1 MESGVSWM
9 SAVIQLIHRGGVA
22 SAQGFTAGA
31 VYAGIKTAGDGVFDL
46 GIVVS
51 DSPASSAGVFSQN
64 KVLSPSVTLS
74 RRRIASGSARAIVA
88 NSGCA
93 NCSVGHQG
101 LTDAE
106 EMTALAA
113 AHVDVD
119 AEEVLIGSTGL
130 IGVELPM
137 ALVRQNLGNIMLSD
151 DGGNSFARSIM
162 TTDTHPKEVAIST
175 QIDGREIVIG
185 GCAKGSGMIHPN
197 MATMLSFIMTD
208 AVVELSFLQQSLKN
222 AADSSF
228 NMIDID
234 GDQSTN
240 DTLVVLANGR
250 AGGDEICGGTPEGE
264 NFQEALTYVCVEL
277 AKLMARGGEG
287 ATHLIEVTVEGACTL
302 QEARLAAR
310 KIVSSLLVKAMI
322 YGRDPNWGRVMMA
335 LGNSGIDFEESDVDI
350 FVNEIHIVHEGMSI
364 AYLKDAVVSSMSEE
378 EVRIK
383 VRVGSGEGT
392 ASAWGCDLTEGYV
405 IENSAYST

>member
-1 MESGVSWM
+1 M
-9 SAVIQLIHRGGVA
+9 IQLIHRGGVA
-22 SAQGFTAGA
+22 SAQGFTAGG
-31 VYAGIKTAGDGVFDL
+31 VHAGIKTAGDGVFDL
-46 GIVVS
+46 GIVLS
-51 DSPASSAGVFSQN
+51 DSSASAAGVFSQN

-74 RRRIASGSARAIVA
+74 SRRIANGNARAIVA

-93 NCSVGHQG
+93 NCSVGQQG

-119 AEEVLIGSTGL
+119 PEDVLIGSTGL

-137 ALVRQNLGNIMLSD
+137 ALVRQNLGNIILSD
-151 DGGNSFARSIM
+151 DGGNRFARSIM
-162 TTDTHPKEVAIST
+162 TTDTHPKEVAVST

-197 MATMLSFIMTD
+197 MATMLSFITTD
-208 AVVELSFLQQSLKN
+208 AAVEPSFLQQALKD
-222 AADSSF
+222 AADASF
-228 NMIDID
+228 NMIDVD

-250 AGGDEICGGTPEGE
+250 AGGAEIRGGTPEAGE
-264 NFQEALTYVCVEL
+264 FQEALTYVCVEL
-277 AKLMARGGEG
+277 AKEMARDGEG
-287 ATHLIEVTVEGACTL
+287 ATHLVEVTVEGTDTL
-302 QEARLAAR
+302 RDARRAAR

-335 LGNSGIDFEESDVDI
+335 LGNSGIDFEESDVDVFI
-350 FVNEIHIVHEGMSI
+350 NEIHIVHEGMSI
-364 AYLKDAVVSSMSEE
+364 SYLKDAVVSSMSEE
-378 EVRIK
+378 EVRIR

>member
-1 MESGVSWM
+1 M

-22 SAQGFTAGA
+22 AAQGFTAGG
-31 VYAGIKTAGDGVFDL
+31 VHAGIKTAGDGVFDL

-51 DSPASSAGVFSQN
+51 DSPASAVGVFSQN

-74 RRRIASGSARAIVA
+74 RRRIANGSARAIVA

-119 AEEVLIGSTGL
+119 SEEVLIGSTGL

-151 DGGNSFARSIM
+151 DGGNRFARSIM

-197 MATMLSFIMTD
+197 MATMLSFITTD
-208 AVVELSFLQQSLKN
+208 AAVEPSFLQQSLKN

-250 AGGDEICGGTPEGE
+250 AGGDEICGGTPAGE

-277 AKLMARGGEG
+277 AKEMARDGEG
-287 ATHLIEVTVEGACTL
+287 ATHLVEVTVEGARTL

-322 YGRDPNWGRVMMA
+322 YGRDPNWGRAMMA

>member
-1 MESGVSWM
+1 M
-9 SAVIQLIHRGGVA
+9 IQLIHRGGVA

-51 DSPASSAGVFSQN
+51 DSPASAAGVFSQN

-74 RRRIASGSARAIVA
+74 RRRIANGSARAIVA

-119 AEEVLIGSTGL
+119 SEEVLTGSTGL

-151 DGGNSFARSIM
+151 DGGNLFARSIM

-197 MATMLSFIMTD
+197 MATLLSFITTD
-208 AVVELSFLQQSLKN
+208 AAVEPSFLQQSLKN
-222 AADSSF
+222 AADASF
-228 NMIDID
+228 NMIDVD

-264 NFQEALTYVCVEL
+264 NFQEALTYGCVEL
-277 AKLMARGGEG
+277 AKEMARDGEG
-287 ATHLIEVTVEGACTL
+287 ATRLVEVTVEGACTL
-302 QEARLAAR
+302 PEARLAAR

>member
-1 MESGVSWM
+1 M
-9 SAVIQLIHRGGVA
+9 IQLIHRGGVA
-22 SAQGFTAGA
+22 SAQGFTAGG
-31 VYAGIKTAGDGVFDL
+31 VHAGIKTAGDGVFDL
-46 GIVVS
+46 GIVLS
-51 DSPASSAGVFSQN
+51 DSPASAAGVFSQN

-74 RRRIASGSARAIVA
+74 SRRIANGSARAIVA

-93 NCSVGHQG
+93 NCSVGQQG

-119 AEEVLIGSTGL
+119 PEDVLIGSTGL

-137 ALVRQNLGNIMLSD
+137 ALVRQNLGNIILSD
-151 DGGNSFARSIM
+151 DGGNRFARSIM
-162 TTDTHPKEVAIST
+162 TTDTHPKEVAVSA
-175 QIDGREIVIG
+175 QIGGREVVIG

-197 MATMLSFIMTD
+197 MATMLSFITTD
-208 AVVELSFLQQSLKN
+208 AAVEPSFLQQALKD
-222 AADSSF
+222 AADASF
-228 NMIDID
+228 NMIDVD

-240 DTLVVLANGR
+240 DTLVALANGR
-250 AGGDEICGGTPEGE
+250 AGGTEIRGGTPEGE
-264 NFQEALTYVCVEL
+264 DFQEALTYVCVEL
-277 AKLMARGGEG
+277 AKEMARDGEG
-287 ATHLIEVTVEGACTL
+287 ATHLVEVTVEGTQTL
-302 QEARLAAR
+302 QDARRAAR

-335 LGNSGIDFEESDVDI
+335 LGNSGIEFEESDVDI
-350 FVNEIHIVHEGMSI
+350 FINEIHIVHEGMSI
-364 AYLKDAVVSSMSEE
+364 SYLKDAVVSSMSEE
-378 EVRIK
+378 EVRIR
-383 VRVGSGEGT
+383 VSVGSGEGV

>member
-1 MESGVSWM
+1 M
-9 SAVIQLIHRGGVA
+9 IQLIHRGGVS
-22 SAQGFTAGA
+22 SAQGFTAGG
-31 VYAGIKTAGDGVFDL
+31 VYAGIKTAGDCVFDL

-51 DSPASSAGVFSQN
+51 DSPASAAGVFSQN

-74 RRRIASGSARAIVA
+74 RRRIANGSARAIVA

-106 EMTALAA
+106 EMTALTA
-113 AHVDVD
+113 AHIDVD

-151 DGGNSFARSIM
+151 DGGNLFARSIM

-175 QIDGREIVIG
+175 QIDGREIFIG

-197 MATMLSFIMTD
+197 MATMLSFITTD
-208 AVVELSFLQQSLKN
+208 AAVEPSFLQQSLKN
-222 AADSSF
+222 AAEASF

-240 DTLVVLANGR
+240 DTLLVLANGR
-250 AGGDEICGGTPEGE
+250 AGGAEISGGTPAGE

-277 AKLMARGGEG
+277 AKEMARGGEG
-287 ATHLIEVTVEGACTL
+287 ATHLVEVTVEGARTL
-302 QEARLAAR
+302 HEARLAAR

-335 LGNSGIDFEESDVDI
+335 LGNSGIDFEETDVDI

-378 EVRIK
+378 EVRIR

>member
-1 MESGVSWM
+1 M
-9 SAVIQLIHRGGVA
+9 IQLIHLGGVA
-22 SAQGFTAGA
+22 AAQGFTAGG
-31 VYAGIKTAGDGVFDL
+31 VHAGIKTAGDSVFDL

-51 DSPASSAGVFSQN
+51 DSPASAAGVFSQN

-74 RRRIASGSARAIVA
+74 RRRIANGSARAIVA

-119 AEEVLIGSTGL
+119 TEEVLIGSTGL

-151 DGGNSFARSIM
+151 DGGNRFARSIM

-197 MATMLSFIMTD
+197 MATMLSFITTD
-208 AVVELSFLQQSLKN
+208 AAVEPSFLQQSLKN

-250 AGGDEICGGTPEGE
+250 AGGDEICGGTPAGE
-264 NFQEALTYVCVEL
+264 EFQEVLTYVCVEL

-302 QEARLAAR
+302 QEARLGAR

>member
-1 MESGVSWM
+1 M
-9 SAVIQLIHRGGVA
+9 IQLIHRGGVA

-31 VYAGIKTAGDGVFDL
+31 VHAGIKTAGDGVFDL

-51 DSPASSAGVFSQN
+51 DSPASAAGVFSQN

-119 AEEVLIGSTGL
+119 IEEVLIGSTGL

-137 ALVRQNLGNIMLSD
+137 ALVRQTLGNIMLSD

-197 MATMLSFIMTD
+197 MATMLSFITTD
-208 AVVELSFLQQSLKN
+208 AAVEPSFLQQSLKN

-250 AGGDEICGGTPEGE
+250 AGGDEICGGTPAGE
-264 NFQEALTYVCVEL
+264 EFQEALTYVCVEL

-302 QEARLAAR
+302 QEARLGAR

-383 VRVGSGEGT
+383 VRVGSGEDT

>member
-1 MESGVSWM
+1 M
-9 SAVIQLIHRGGVA
+9 SAVIQLIHRGGVS
-22 SAQGFTAGA
+22 SAQGFTAGG
-31 VYAGIKTAGDGVFDL
+31 VHAGIKTAGDGVFDL

-51 DSPASSAGVFSQN
+51 DSPASAAGVFSQN

-74 RRRIASGSARAIVA
+74 RRRIANGSVRAIVA

-151 DGGNSFARSIM
+151 DGGNLFARSIM
-162 TTDTHPKEVAIST
+162 TTDTHPKEVAVST

-197 MATMLSFIMTD
+197 MATMLSFVTTD
-208 AVVELSFLQQSLKN
+208 AAVEPSFLQQSLKN
-222 AADSSF
+222 AADTSF

-250 AGGDEICGGTPEGE
+250 AGGDEICGGTPAGE
-264 NFQEALTYVCVEL
+264 NFQEALIYVCVEL
-277 AKLMARGGEG
+277 AKEMARDGEG
-287 ATHLIEVTVEGACTL
+287 ATHLVEVTVEGARTL
-302 QEARLAAR
+302 HEARLAAR

-335 LGNSGIDFEESDVDI
+335 LGNSGIDFEETDVDI

-378 EVRIK
+378 EVRIR
-383 VRVGSGEGT
+383 VRVGLGEGT

>member
-1 MESGVSWM
+1 M
-9 SAVIQLIHRGGVA
+9 AGGVH
-22 SAQGFTAGA
+22 
-31 VYAGIKTAGDGVFDL
+31 AGIKTAGEGVFDL

-51 DSPASSAGVFSQN
+51 DTKASAAGVFSQN

-74 RRRIASGSARAIVA
+74 RRRIAKGSARAIVA

-93 NCSVGHQG
+93 NCSVGQQG

-113 AHVDVD
+113 THVDVD

-137 ALVRQNLGNIMLSD
+137 ALVRQNLGNIILGD
-151 DGGNSFARSIM
+151 DGGNRFARSIM
-162 TTDTHPKEVAIST
+162 TTDTHPKEVAVST
-175 QIDGREIVIG
+175 QIDGHEIVIG

-197 MATMLSFIMTD
+197 MATMLSFITTD
-208 AVVELSFLQQSLKN
+208 AAVDPSFLQQALKN
-222 AADSSF
+222 AADTSF
-228 NMIDID
+228 NMIDVD

-240 DTLVVLANGR
+240 ATLIVLANGR
-250 AGGDEICGGTPEGE
+250 AGGAEICSGTPAGE
-264 NFQEALTYVCVEL
+264 VFQEALTYVCVEL
-277 AKLMARGGEG
+277 AKQMARDGEG
-287 ATHLIEVTVEGACTL
+287 ATHLVEVTVEGARTL

-310 KIVSSLLVKAMI
+310 NIVSSLLVKAMI

-378 EVRIK
+378 EVRIR
-383 VRVGSGEGT
+383 VRIGSGEGT

>member
-1 MESGVSWM
+1 MSG
-9 SAVIQLIHRGGVA
+9 VIQLIHRGGVS
-22 SAQGFTAGA
+22 SAQGFTAGG
-31 VYAGIKTAGDGVFDL
+31 VHAGIKTAGDGVFDL

-51 DSPASSAGVFSQN
+51 DSPASAAGVFSQN

-74 RRRIASGSARAIVA
+74 RRRIANGSARAIVA

-151 DGGNSFARSIM
+151 DGGNLFARSIM
-162 TTDTHPKEVAIST
+162 TTDTHPKEVAVST

-197 MATMLSFIMTD
+197 MATMLSFVTTD
-208 AVVELSFLQQSLKN
+208 AAVEPSFLQQSLKN
-222 AADSSF
+222 AADTSF

-250 AGGDEICGGTPEGE
+250 AGGDEIYGGTPAGE
-264 NFQEALTYVCVEL
+264 NFQEALIYVCVEL
-277 AKLMARGGEG
+277 AKEMARDGEG
-287 ATHLIEVTVEGACTL
+287 ATHLVEVTVEGARTL
-302 QEARLAAR
+302 HEARLAAR

-335 LGNSGIDFEESDVDI
+335 LGNSGIDFEETDVDI

-378 EVRIK
+378 EVRIR
-383 VRVGSGEGT
+383 VRVGLGEGT

>member
-1 MESGVSWM
+1 MSG
-9 SAVIQLIHRGGVA
+9 VIQLIHRGGVS
-22 SAQGFTAGA
+22 SAQGFTAGG
-31 VYAGIKTAGDGVFDL
+31 VHAGIKTAGDGVFDL

-51 DSPASSAGVFSQN
+51 DSPASAAGVFSQN

-74 RRRIASGSARAIVA
+74 RRRIANGSVRAIVA

-151 DGGNSFARSIM
+151 DGGNLFARSIM
-162 TTDTHPKEVAIST
+162 TTDTHPKEVAVST

-197 MATMLSFIMTD
+197 MATMLSFVTTD
-208 AVVELSFLQQSLKN
+208 AAVEPSFLQQSLKN
-222 AADSSF
+222 AADTSF

-250 AGGDEICGGTPEGE
+250 AGGDEIYGGTPAGE
-264 NFQEALTYVCVEL
+264 NFQEALIYVCVEL
-277 AKLMARGGEG
+277 AKEMARDGEG
-287 ATHLIEVTVEGACTL
+287 ATHLVEVTVEGARTL
-302 QEARLAAR
+302 HEARLAAR

-335 LGNSGIDFEESDVDI
+335 LGNSGIDFEETDVDI

-378 EVRIK
+378 EVRIR
-383 VRVGSGEGT
+383 VRVGLGEGT

>member
-1 MESGVSWM
+1 M
-9 SAVIQLIHRGGVA
+9 IQLIHRGGVA

-51 DSPASSAGVFSQN
+51 DSPASAAGIFSQN

-74 RRRIASGSARAIVA
+74 RRRIANGGARAIVA

-119 AEEVLIGSTGL
+119 TEEVLIGSTGL

-151 DGGNSFARSIM
+151 DGGNLFARSIM
-162 TTDTHPKEVAIST
+162 TTDTHPKEVAVST

-197 MATMLSFIMTD
+197 MATMLSFVTTD
-208 AVVELSFLQQSLKN
+208 AAVEPSFLQQSLKN
-222 AADSSF
+222 AADTSF

-250 AGGDEICGGTPEGE
+250 AGGDEIYGGTPAGE
-264 NFQEALTYVCVEL
+264 NFQEALIYVCVEL
-277 AKLMARGGEG
+277 AKEMARDGEG
-287 ATHLIEVTVEGACTL
+287 ATHLVEVTVEGARTL
-302 QEARLAAR
+302 HEARLAAR

-335 LGNSGIDFEESDVDI
+335 LGNSGIDFEETDVDI

-378 EVRIK
+378 EVRIR
-383 VRVGSGEGT
+383 VRVGLGEGT

>member
-1 MESGVSWM
+1 M
-9 SAVIQLIHRGGVA
+9 SAVIQLIHRGGVS
-22 SAQGFTAGA
+22 SAQGFTAGG
-31 VYAGIKTAGDGVFDL
+31 VHAGIKTAGDGVFDL

-51 DSPASSAGVFSQN
+51 DSPASAAGVFSQN

-74 RRRIASGSARAIVA
+74 RRRIANGSPRAIVA

-151 DGGNSFARSIM
+151 DGGNRFARSIM
-162 TTDTHPKEVAIST
+162 TTDPHPKEVAVSA

-197 MATMLSFIMTD
+197 MATMLSFITTD
-208 AVVELSFLQQSLKN
+208 AAVEPSFLQQSLKN

-287 ATHLIEVTVEGACTL
+287 ATHLVEVAVEGARTL

-322 YGRDPNWGRVMMA
+322 YGRDPNWGRLMMA
-335 LGNSGIDFEESDVDI
+335 LGNSGIDFKESDVDI

-383 VRVGSGEGT
+383 VRVGSGERT

>member
-1 MESGVSWM
+1 M
-9 SAVIQLIHRGGVA
+9 IQLIHRGGVS
-22 SAQGFTAGA
+22 SAQGFTAGG
-31 VYAGIKTAGDGVFDL
+31 VHAGIKTAGDGVFDL

-51 DSPASSAGVFSQN
+51 DSPASAAGVFSQN

-74 RRRIASGSARAIVA
+74 RRRIANGSVRAIVA

-151 DGGNSFARSIM
+151 DGGNLFARSIM
-162 TTDTHPKEVAIST
+162 TTDTHPKEVAVST

-197 MATMLSFIMTD
+197 MATMLSFVTTD
-208 AVVELSFLQQSLKN
+208 AAVEPSFLQQSLKN
-222 AADSSF
+222 AADTSF

-250 AGGDEICGGTPEGE
+250 AGGDEIYGGTPAGE
-264 NFQEALTYVCVEL
+264 NFQEALIYVCVEL
-277 AKLMARGGEG
+277 AKEMARDGEG
-287 ATHLIEVTVEGACTL
+287 ATHLVEVTVEGARTL
-302 QEARLAAR
+302 HEARLAAR

-335 LGNSGIDFEESDVDI
+335 LGNSGIDFEETDVDI

-378 EVRIK
+378 EVRIR
-383 VRVGSGEGT
+383 VRVGLGEGT

>member
-1 MESGVSWM
+1 M
-9 SAVIQLIHRGGVA
+9 IQLIHRGGVS
-22 SAQGFTAGA
+22 SAQGFTAGG
-31 VYAGIKTAGDGVFDL
+31 VHAGIKTAGDGVFDL

-51 DSPASSAGVFSQN
+51 DSPASAAGVFSQN

-74 RRRIASGSARAIVA
+74 RRRIANGSVRAIVA

-151 DGGNSFARSIM
+151 DGGNLFARSIM
-162 TTDTHPKEVAIST
+162 TTDTHPKEVAVST

-197 MATMLSFIMTD
+197 MATMLSFVTTD
-208 AVVELSFLQQSLKN
+208 AAVEPSFLQQSLKN
-222 AADSSF
+222 AADTSF

-250 AGGDEICGGTPEGE
+250 AGGDEICGGTPAGE
-264 NFQEALTYVCVEL
+264 KFQEALIYVCVEL
-277 AKLMARGGEG
+277 AKEMARDGEG
-287 ATHLIEVTVEGACTL
+287 ATHLVEVTVEGARTL
-302 QEARLAAR
+302 HEARLAAR

-335 LGNSGIDFEESDVDI
+335 LGNSGIDFEETDVDI

-378 EVRIK
+378 EVRIR
-383 VRVGSGEGT
+383 VRVGLGEGT

>member
-1 MESGVSWM
+1 M
-9 SAVIQLIHRGGVA
+9 IQLIHRGGVA

-31 VYAGIKTAGDGVFDL
+31 VHAGIKTAGDGVFDL

-51 DSPASSAGVFSQN
+51 DSPASAAGVFSQN

-119 AEEVLIGSTGL
+119 SEEVLIGSTGL

-162 TTDTHPKEVAIST
+162 TTDPHPKEVAVSA

-197 MATMLSFIMTD
+197 MATMLSFITTD
-208 AVVELSFLQQSLKN
+208 AAVEPSFLQQSLKN

-287 ATHLIEVTVEGACTL
+287 ATHLVEVAVEGARTL

-322 YGRDPNWGRVMMA
+322 YGRDPNWGRLMMA
-335 LGNSGIDFEESDVDI
+335 LGNSGIDFKESDVDI

-383 VRVGSGEGT
+383 VRVGSGERT